1 MIYMDN
7 AATTRLSSR
16 ALEAMMPYLTE
27 QYANPAGTYSFT
39 NASNA
44 AMEKARK
51 QVADVIGAK
60 SAEIF
65 FTSGGTESDNWA
77 LKGVMRANEKKGRHL
92 IISAIEHHAIL
103 HSAKALERE
112 GFDVTVLPVD
122 ADGVVA
128 PEAVEAA
135 IRPDTVLVSIMAA
148 NNEIGTIEPLEA
160 IGEVCKRHGVVFH
173 TDAVQ
178 AFGHIPLNV
187 EQMHIDLLSVSA
199 HKFHGPKG
207 VGFLYI
213 RKGVKLLPFMD
224 GGAQEKNRRAG
235 TSNVAGIVGMGEA
248 AQQAMEN
255 MDATMAKVAAVRDH
269 LISRI
274 EAEIPHAKLNGHR
287 TNRLPGNVNF
297 CFRFI
302 EGESM
307 LMLLDAQGVCASS
320 GSACTAVRLTRRMC
334 CWPSAA
340 RMRLRMV
347 RCACRSARKRRWRM
361 RISSSISSKRSF
373 RVCGA
378 CPRSTRIS
386 SRRTSK
392 RAGQRENVWGAA
404 PNPHQKP
411 EVSELPIQSKN
422 YFCGSKVSKGR
433 SKSPLVA

>member
-1 MIYMDN
+1 MNDNIDGREFFVIYMDN
-7 AATTRLSSR
+7 AATTRLSGR

-39 NASNA
+39 HASNA

-51 QVADVIGAK
+51 QVADVIGAT

-77 LKGVMRANEKKGRHL
+77 LKGTMRANEKKGRHL

-112 GFDVTVLPVD
+112 GFEVTVLPVD

-160 IGEVCKRHGVVFH
+160 IGAVCKRHGVIFH

-213 RKGVKLLPFMD
+213 RKGVKLVPFMD

-235 TSNVAGIVGMGEA
+235 TSNVPGIVGMGEA
-248 AQQAMEN
+248 AQLAAEN
-255 MDATMAKVAAVRDH
+255 METAMTKVAAVRDH
-269 LISRI
+269 LIARI
-274 EAEIPHAKLNGHR
+274 EAEIPYAKLNGHR
-287 TNRLPGNVNF
+287 DQPPAGQRQLLLPLHRG
-297 CFRFI
+297 R
-302 EGESM
+302 EHA
-307 LMLLDAQGVCASS
+307 D
-320 GSACTAVRLTRRMC
+320 
-334 CWPSAA
+334 AA
-340 RMRLRMV
+340 RCAGHLRVQRLGLHQRLAGSVARAAGHRPARTRSRTV
-347 RCACRSARKRRWRM
+347 RCACPSARRRRWRT
-361 RISSSISSKRSF
+361 RISSSISSRRSS
-373 RVCGA
+373 RACGA
-378 CPRSTRIS
+378 CPRSTRIL
-386 SRRTSK
+386 SRRSK
-392 RAGQRENVWGAA
+392 FRGVMRLCI
-404 PNPHQKP
+404 PK
-411 EVSELPIQSKN
+411 K
-422 YFCGSKVSKGR
+422 
-433 SKSPLVA
+433 

>member
-7 AATTRLSSR
+7 AATTRLSGR

-39 NASNA
+39 HASNA

-51 QVADVIGAK
+51 QVADVIGAT

-77 LKGVMRANEKKGRHL
+77 LKGTMRANEKKGRHL

-112 GFDVTVLPVD
+112 GFEVTVLPVD

-160 IGEVCKRHGVVFH
+160 IGAVCKRHGVIFH

-213 RKGVKLLPFMD
+213 RKGVKLVPFMD

-235 TSNVAGIVGMGEA
+235 TSNVPGIVGMGEA
-248 AQQAMEN
+248 AQLAAEN
-255 MDATMAKVAAVRDH
+255 METAMAKVAAVRDH
-269 LISRI
+269 LIARI
-274 EAEIPHAKLNGHR
+274 EAEIPYAKLNGHR

-297 CFRFI
+297 SFPGI
-302 EGESM
+302 EGEG
-307 LMLLDAQGVCASS
+307 MLLLLDS
-320 GSACTAVRLTRRMC
+320 GWSDCTLGC
-334 CWPSAA
+334 
-340 RMRLRMV
+340 
-347 RCACRSARKRRWRM
+347 
-361 RISSSISSKRSF
+361 SIL
-373 RVCGA
+373 A
-378 CPRSTRIS
+378 I
-386 SRRTSK
+386 
-392 RAGQRENVWGAA
+392 
-404 PNPHQKP
+404 
-411 EVSELPIQSKN
+411 
-422 YFCGSKVSKGR
+422 
-433 SKSPLVA
+433 

>member
-1 MIYMDN
+1 MEIYLDN
-7 AATTRLSSR
+7 AATTRVCPEAADAAYKVMTEVYGNPGSTHKAGREARAVLDDSR
-16 ALEAMMPYLTE
+16 NKLAAAL
-27 QYANPAGTYSFT
+27 GC
-39 NASNA
+39 A
-44 AMEKARK
+44 AKE
-51 QVADVIGAK
+51 VY
-60 SAEIF
+60 

-77 LKGVMRANEKKGRHL
+77 LKGTMRANEKKGRHL

-112 GFDVTVLPVD
+112 GFEVTVLPVD

-160 IGEVCKRHGVVFH
+160 IGAVCKRHGVIFH

-213 RKGVKLLPFMD
+213 RKGVKLVPFMD

-235 TSNVAGIVGMGEA
+235 TSNVPGIVGMGEA
-248 AQQAMEN
+248 AQLAAEN
-255 MDATMAKVAAVRDH
+255 METTMAKVAAVRDH
-269 LISRI
+269 LIARI
-274 EAEIPHAKLNGHR
+274 EAEIPYAKLNGHR

-307 LMLLDAQGVCASS
+307 LMLLDAQGVCASP
-320 GSACTAVRLTRRMC
+320 AARWIRRTC

-340 RMRLRMV
+340 RTRSRTV
-347 RCACRSARKRRWRM
+347 RCACPSARRRRWRT
-361 RISSSISSKRSF
+361 RISSSISSRRSS
-373 RVCGA
+373 RACGA
-378 CPRSTRIS
+378 CPRSTRIL
-386 SRRTSK
+386 SRRSK
-392 RAGQRENVWGAA
+392 FRGVMRLCI
-404 PNPHQKP
+404 PK
-411 EVSELPIQSKN
+411 K
-422 YFCGSKVSKGR
+422 
-433 SKSPLVA
+433 

>member
-7 AATTRLSSR
+7 AATTRLSGR

-39 NASNA
+39 HASNA

-51 QVADVIGAK
+51 QVADVIGAT

-77 LKGVMRANEKKGRHL
+77 LKGTMRANEKKGRHL

-112 GFDVTVLPVD
+112 GFEVTVLPVD

-160 IGEVCKRHGVVFH
+160 IGAVCKRHGVIFH

-187 EQMHIDLLSVSA
+187 EQMHIDLLSVSG
-199 HKFHGPKG
+199 HKIHGPKG

-213 RKGVKLLPFMD
+213 NEKVKIIPQIL
-224 GGAQEKNRRAG
+224 GGGQQSGMRSGTDNVPGIAG
-235 TSNVAGIVGMGEA
+235 LG
-248 AQQAMEN
+248 
-255 MDATMAKVAAVRDH
+255 VAAGQIYRNLDENVEHMYQLKEHIAKGLSEIEDIRINGMPLREGAPQILSISVMGVRSEVLLHSLEDKGIY
-269 LISRI
+269 IS
-274 EAEIPHAKLNGHR
+274 A
-287 TNRLPGNVNF
+287 
-297 CFRFI
+297 
-302 EGESM
+302 
-307 LMLLDAQGVCASS
+307 
-320 GSACTAVRLTRRMC
+320 GSACSSHKRKPSATLSAMGMSKDQIESTVRLSFCEENTIEEADYFLDTMKTLVPMLRRY
-334 CWPSAA
+334 S
-340 RMRLRMV
+340 
-347 RCACRSARKRRWRM
+347 RK
-361 RISSSISSKRSF
+361 
-373 RVCGA
+373 
-378 CPRSTRIS
+378 
-386 SRRTSK
+386 
-392 RAGQRENVWGAA
+392 
-404 PNPHQKP
+404 
-411 EVSELPIQSKN
+411 
-422 YFCGSKVSKGR
+422 
-433 SKSPLVA
+433 

>member
-1 MIYMDN
+1 MNDKIDGREFFVIYMDN
-7 AATTRLSSR
+7 AATTRLSGR

-39 NASNA
+39 HASNA

-51 QVADVIGAK
+51 QVADVIGAT

-77 LKGVMRANEKKGRHL
+77 LKGTMRANEKKGRHL

-112 GFDVTVLPVD
+112 GFEVTVLPVD

-160 IGEVCKRHGVVFH
+160 IGAVCKRHGVIFH

-213 RKGVKLLPFMD
+213 RKGVKLVPFMD

-235 TSNVAGIVGMGEA
+235 TSNVPGIVGMGEA
-248 AQQAMEN
+248 AQLAAEN
-255 MDATMAKVAAVRDH
+255 METAMAKVAAVRDH
-269 LISRI
+269 LIARI
-274 EAEIPHAKLNGHR
+274 EAEIPYAKLNGHR

-297 CFRFI
+297 CVRFI

-307 LMLLDAQGVCASS
+307 LMLLDAQGICASS
-320 GSACTAVRLTRRMC
+320 GSACTSGSLDPSHVLLAIGCPHEIAHGSLRLSLSEETTMADADFVVDQLKEII
-334 CWPSAA
+334 P
-340 RMRLRMV
+340 RLRSM
-347 RCACRSARKRRWRM
+347 
-361 RISSSISSKRSF
+361 
-373 RVCGA
+373 
-378 CPRSTRIS
+378 
-386 SRRTSK
+386 
-392 RAGQRENVWGAA
+392 
-404 PNPHQKP
+404 
-411 EVSELPIQSKN
+411 
-422 YFCGSKVSKGR
+422 
-433 SKSPLVA
+433 SPLYADFIAKK

>member
-1 MIYMDN
+1 MDN

-148 NNEIGTIEPLEA
+148 NNEIGTIEP
-160 IGEVCKRHGVVFH
+160 RWR
-173 TDAVQ
+173 
-178 AFGHIPLNV
+178 PLARSA
-187 EQMHIDLLSVSA
+187 SVTA
-199 HKFHGPKG
+199 W
-207 VGFLYI
+207 
-213 RKGVKLLPFMD
+213 
-224 GGAQEKNRRAG
+224 
-235 TSNVAGIVGMGEA
+235 
-248 AQQAMEN
+248 
-255 MDATMAKVAAVRDH
+255 
-269 LISRI
+269 
-274 EAEIPHAKLNGHR
+274 
-287 TNRLPGNVNF
+287 
-297 CFRFI
+297 
-302 EGESM
+302 
-307 LMLLDAQGVCASS
+307 SS
-320 GSACTAVRLTRRMC
+320 T
-334 CWPSAA
+334 
-340 RMRLRMV
+340 RMR
-347 RCACRSARKRRWRM
+347 CRRLVT
-361 RISSSISSKRSF
+361 F
-373 RVCGA
+373 R
-378 CPRSTRIS
+378 
-386 SRRTSK
+386 
-392 RAGQRENVWGAA
+392 
-404 PNPHQKP
+404 
-411 EVSELPIQSKN
+411 
-422 YFCGSKVSKGR
+422 
-433 SKSPLVA
+433 

>member
-1 MIYMDN
+1 MDN

-60 SAEIF
+60 SVEIF

-77 LKGVMRANEKKGRHL
+77 LKGTMRANEKKGRHL

-187 EQMHIDLLSVSA
+187 EQMHIDLLSGSA

-269 LISRI
+269 L
-274 EAEIPHAKLNGHR
+274 
-287 TNRLPGNVNF
+287 
-297 CFRFI
+297 RF
-302 EGESM
+302 
-307 LMLLDAQGVCASS
+307 
-320 GSACTAVRLTRRMC
+320 
-334 CWPSAA
+334 
-340 RMRLRMV
+340 RMR
-347 RCACRSARKRRWRM
+347 S
-361 RISSSISSKRSF
+361 
-373 RVCGA
+373 
-378 CPRSTRIS
+378 
-386 SRRTSK
+386 
-392 RAGQRENVWGAA
+392 
-404 PNPHQKP
+404 
-411 EVSELPIQSKN
+411 
-422 YFCGSKVSKGR
+422 
-433 SKSPLVA
+433 

>member
-7 AATTRLSSR
+7 AATTRLSGK

-39 NASNA
+39 HASNA

-51 QVADVIGAK
+51 QVADVIGAT

-77 LKGVMRANEKKGRHL
+77 LKGTMRANEKKGRHL

-112 GFDVTVLPVD
+112 GFEVTVLPVD

-160 IGEVCKRHGVVFH
+160 IGAVCKRHGVIFH

-213 RKGVKLLPFMD
+213 RKGVKLVPFMD

-235 TSNVAGIVGMGEA
+235 TSNVPGIVGMGEA
-248 AQQAMEN
+248 AQLAAEN
-255 MDATMAKVAAVRDH
+255 METAMAKVAAVRDH
-269 LISRI
+269 LIARI
-274 EAEIPHAKLNGHR
+274 EAEIPYAKLNGQPPAGQCQLLLPLHR
-287 TNRLPGNVNF
+287 GREHADAARCAGRLRVQRLGLHQRLAGSVARAAGHRLPARDRARFAAPVPQRGDDDGGRG
-297 CFRFI
+297 FRRR
-302 EGESM
+302 S
-307 LMLLDAQGVCASS
+307 AQGDHPAPAEHVPA
-320 GSACTAVRLTRRMC
+320 
-334 CWPSAA
+334 
-340 RMRLRMV
+340 LRG
-347 RCACRSARKRRWRM
+347 
-361 RISSSISSKRSF
+361 F
-373 RVCGA
+373 Y
-378 CPRSTRIS
+378 
-386 SRRTSK
+386 
-392 RAGQRENVWGAA
+392 RE
-404 PNPHQKP
+404 
-411 EVSELPIQSKN
+411 EVSSEE
-422 YFCGSKVSKGR
+422 
-433 SKSPLVA
+433 